1 MQTFTNI
8 SCQHTTLF
16 GSAKNS
22 RLRHSQNTGNQH
34 SCCCQNNTP
43 FTGKER
49 DRETGFSYFG
59 ARYYDSD
66 LSGLF
71 LSVDPMADKYPNLSP
86 YAYCAWNPVKLV
98 DPDGN
103 DGVCVVNGKNLMV
116 NVIVNYSQ
124 KGMDEYLKQ
133 IDYNHSDAFKNDFA
147 HYYQSVNGTYSICG
161 NDYNISFNIT
171 FNNVDD
177 LENFSAE
184 KGSMSLKFDMGNNNS
199 NYLDNVITMGNSPRF
214 DEENKDFKGSFSH
227 EVLHG
232 LGIADTKEA
241 SSGKLS
247 SYSYERMLTLDE
259 ITEMLEPCIQ
269 FINKNGIQ
277 KGKVLIP
284 ENNHY
289 STSRNSRAEPVL
301 LE

>member
-1 MQTFTNI
+1 
-8 SCQHTTLF
+8 
-16 GSAKNS
+16 
-22 RLRHSQNTGNQH
+22 
-34 SCCCQNNTP
+34 
-43 FTGKER
+43 
-49 DRETGFSYFG
+49 
-59 ARYYDSD
+59 
-66 LSGLF
+66 
-71 LSVDPMADKYPNLSP
+71 
-86 YAYCAWNPVKLV
+86 
-98 DPDGN
+98 
-103 DGVCVVNGKNLMV
+103 MV

-161 NDYNISFNIT
+161 NDYNISFNFT